1 MAVQVTYDQDCRMH
15 ITGVDCDCGC
25 AHHSINKDIYIG
37 KGLIAR
43 VPEYITRRNLGSN
56 CVLVADDNTY
66 RVAGADVEKALL
78 DAGFTVVIAILG
90 AGAIVATGMVR
101 RRLKVLNK

>member
-66 RVAGADVEKALL
+66 RVAGADVEKALADYRAKKNGGSSFDVDEFFEAAL
-78 DAGFTVVIAILG
+78 
-90 AGAIVATGMVR
+90 R
-101 RRLKVLNK
+101 RTYN